1 MKLQRIFWAFCMILL
16 SHHTIRAEAPAG
28 MVLYFKSGGVVYL
41 LLAEHA
47 GSQRG
52 WAAFGGGDREGETMP
67 QTAAHKTFEETRSY
81 FSRTD
86 LEAKIKGQKP
96 LMDGSYAT
104 YFAEVD
110 FVPAQRIMN
119 NPVPKEDDAFGERS
133 TFAWIPYSSIAPYVA
148 NDIEREKKYPI
159 PPAFVPTGSETKWLW
174 PVWLANMRK
183 GFLEGSL
190 PWIDE

>member
-1 MKLQRIFWAFCMILL
+1 MKQLRILWALCMILL
-16 SHHTIRAEAPAG
+16 SHYTIRAEAPAG
-28 MVLYFKSGGVVYL
+28 IVLYFKSGGEIYL
-41 LLAEHA
+41 LLAEHTD
-47 GSQRG
+47 SQRG
-52 WAAFGGGDREGETMP
+52 WAAFGGGDREGETIQ

-81 FSRTD
+81 FSRAD
-86 LEAKIKGQKP
+86 LEAKIKQQEP

-119 NPVPKEDDAFGERS
+119 NPIPKEDDAFGERS
-133 TFAWIPYSSIAPYVA
+133 TFAWIPYSSIAPYIS

-159 PPAFVPTGSETKWLW
+159 APAFVPTGSETNWLW

-183 GFLEGSL
+183 GVIEGSL
-190 PWIDE
+190 PWTDN

>member
-1 MKLQRIFWAFCMILL
+1 MKQLRIFWALCMILL
-16 SHHTIRAEAPAG
+16 SHYTIRAEAPAG
-28 MVLYFKSGGVVYL
+28 MVLYFKSGGEVYL

-81 FSRTD
+81 FSRTE

-133 TFAWIPYSSIAPYVA
+133 TFAWIPYSSIAP
-148 NDIEREKKYPI
+148 
-159 PPAFVPTGSETKWLW
+159 
-174 PVWLANMRK
+174 
-183 GFLEGSL
+183 
-190 PWIDE
+190 